1 MASDIKL
8 NDNGVVVEGGEL
20 HSAGPVGG
28 FSFADRTMGNAGRW
42 VLYAHAGLAR
52 LWSQVAGDRVVIHSN
67 GNVGIGTTN
76 PVRPLHVE
84 GNEIHSGGPGA
95 GFSFS
100 DRAKPGFVNNPSS
113 TTGERWVW
121 YANQK
126 YARLWSG
133 IDHIEVRPNVNE
145 PNQPA
150 TVVILG
156 DLQVGGRLSA
166 DEIHGELRFLTGA
179 PDKAPDGSDI
189 ELVSILADT
198 MALTSHGGTRKY
210 FALHANIDRQ
220 NNKELLVINHQGG
233 YKDGVKIE
241 GNVQVTG
248 VLTQAS
254 SIALKENVAALSGQE
269 AMAALQGLSAVKFAY
284 KADER
289 KEQHV
294 GFIAEDVP
302 DLVATSDRKAVSA
315 MDIVAVLTKVVQE
328 QQKTMADLAAEVSA
342 LKARRI

>member
-20 HSAGPVGG
+20 HSAGPAGG
-28 FSFADRTMGNAGRW
+28 FSFADRTMGHAGRW

-67 GNVGIGTTN
+67 GNVGIGTVN
-76 PVRPLHVE
+76 PARTLHVE

-100 DRAKPGFVNNPSS
+100 DRAKPALVDNPQN
-113 TTGERWVW
+113 GERWVL
-121 YANQK
+121 YAHDEA
-126 YARLWSG
+126 ARLWSG
-133 IDHIEVRPNVNE
+133 EDVMTVKRHVKSWRTELKGDLRVEDDIEVS
-145 PNQPA
+145 
-150 TVVILG
+150 G
-156 DLQVGGRLSA
+156 DIRGRFNGQALA
-166 DEIHGELRFLTGA
+166 LTGREIGPEKIRA
-179 PDKAPDGSDI
+179 IPCVAEAIHLHRHSASLP
-189 ELVSILADT
+189 
-198 MALTSHGGTRKY
+198 R
-210 FALHANIDRQ
+210 FALFHDLEPTKKDA
-220 NNKELLVINHQGG
+220 LVINHQGG

-294 GFIAEDVP
+294 GFIAEEVP
-302 DLVATSDRKAVSA
+302 DLVAKSDRKAVSA
-315 MDIVAVLTKVVQE
+315 MDIVAVLTKVVQA
-328 QQKTMADLAAEVSA
+328 QQKTMAGLAAEVSA
-342 LKARRI
+342 LKARNI

>member
-1 MASDIKL
+1 
-8 NDNGVVVEGGEL
+8 
-20 HSAGPVGG
+20 
-28 FSFADRTMGNAGRW
+28 
-42 VLYAHAGLAR
+42 
-52 LWSQVAGDRVVIHSN
+52 
-67 GNVGIGTTN
+67 
-76 PVRPLHVE
+76 
-84 GNEIHSGGPGA
+84 
-95 GFSFS
+95 
-100 DRAKPGFVNNPSS
+100 
-113 TTGERWVW
+113 
-121 YANQK
+121 
-126 YARLWSG
+126 
-133 IDHIEVRPNVNE
+133 
-145 PNQPA
+145 
-150 TVVILG
+150 
-156 DLQVGGRLSA
+156 
-166 DEIHGELRFLTGA
+166 LTGA